1 MHYRLFEMFAIG
13 CKVFEIPGERAAEKL
28 ATPPPQYRPMKT
40 RLSLSLA
47 LALSTSAFVSASA
60 HAQSLGDKQAA
71 SEIASHSNVL
81 EKLLPGFAGLY
92 LDAQGRQQI
101 ALVPALTDDAEW
113 SAAQALLARNAQRVD
128 AKFSLANLRAVVRDI
143 QVLAER
149 SATVIDAQI
158 ELPSNRVIVQSD
170 AEQIPALKLMLTSAG
185 LNMAAIEFVAAQAAG
200 AKASTY
206 GICANP
212 QGSGP
217 QRVWR
222 DQVTAAYLRDDLNQ
236 VWWLMKGAATAGG
249 ILGRPVGAVM
259 LGNFLD
265 SKGNVKLDYVG
276 PLSDLPTAFGR
287 QSAWISNAS
296 AVKAKISPMDNSAIA
311 EARRRVSAGTLS
323 GVLSYST
330 SVETVDSV
338 DPDLYFAMGKFALKG
353 IYKFARVNQV
363 FGSPFIRVER
373 VYEATDLYNWD
384 PPRSCGIIDHI
395 IPFSL
400 VRAGKAKNFDVLVR
414 WGQPEY
420 RITP

>member
-1 MHYRLFEMFAIG
+1 MQKVLSVSLFSALLSCLLIG
-13 CKVFEIPGERAAEKL
+13 PAA
-28 ATPPPQYRPMKT
+28 
-40 RLSLSLA
+40 
-47 LALSTSAFVSASA
+47 VSASGENQ
-60 HAQSLGDKQAA
+60 HAAA
-71 SEIASHSNVL
+71 PTTLTENKTATVL
-81 EKLLPGFAGLY
+81 EKLLPGFAGIY
-92 LDAQGRQQI
+92 LDANGRQQI
-101 ALVPALTDDAEW
+101 ALVPALTDAAEW
-113 SAAQALLARNAQRVD
+113 SVAQSLLDVDAQRIDVKFPLAALRGILRD
-128 AKFSLANLRAVVRDI
+128 AQSVVQRAGLSI
-143 QVLAER
+143 N
-149 SATVIDAQI
+149 AQI
-158 ELPSNRVIVQSD
+158 ELPSNRVVISGTEIQI
-170 AEQIPALKLMLTSAG
+170 AELAVLLGGAG
-185 LNMAAIEFVAAQAAG
+185 LNMAAIEFVASAESN

-206 GICANP
+206 GICPNP

-217 QRVWR
+217 QRAWR

-276 PLSDLPTAFGR
+276 PISDLPTVFGR

-296 AVKAKISPMDNSAIA
+296 AVKAKIAPLDSSAIA
-311 EARRRVSAGTLS
+311 EARRRVRAGTLS
-323 GVLSYST
+323 GVISYST
-330 SVETVDSV
+330 SVETVDRV
-338 DPDLYFAMGKFALKG
+338 DPDLYFALGKFALKG
-353 IYKFARVNQV
+353 VYKYAYVNQA
-363 FGSPFIRVER
+363 FGTPFVRVER

-420 RITP
+420 RVTP